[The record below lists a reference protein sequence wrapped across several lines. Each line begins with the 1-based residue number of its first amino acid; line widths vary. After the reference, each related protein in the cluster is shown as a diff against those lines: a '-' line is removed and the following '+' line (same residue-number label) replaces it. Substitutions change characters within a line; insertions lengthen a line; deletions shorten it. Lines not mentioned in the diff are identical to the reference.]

1 LSRENRPATPM
12 PKHRRRCG
20 QSNHDQELTRS
31 RGSQRRLASEPP
43 EGGTGVGPWPKP
55 RTLRAQRRSPPKW
68 GGTGFVGISRSS
80 RLQGFA
86 PLTSPL
92 RHVAVASDL
101 ALVSSMGFV
110 VPSKI
115 PCAPHH
121 PGDASTGE
129 SPRSSRS
136 SALED
141 PCLCHRGKPWRRG
154 PMGSLRGFTRSLVA
168 EAGGERRRQAGAEA
182 ESLRRAFSA
191 WWGNPLPRPDRAS
204 GRSRRWRVWAVL
216 PESVRSAR
224 S

>member
-55 RTLRAQRRSPPKW
+55 RTLRARRRSPPKW
-68 GGTGFVGISRSS
+68 GGAGFVGISRSS

-110 VPSKI
+110 FPSKV
-115 PCAPHH
+115 PCASHH

-129 SPRSSRS
+129 SLAVEPELGFGGPKPRDAAASRGVGGRW
-136 SALED
+136 D
-141 PCLCHRGKPWRRG
+141 PSG
-154 PMGSLRGFTRSLVA
+154 GSLVLSLPKQ
-168 EAGGERRRQAGAEA
+168 GGETA
-182 ESLRRAFSA
+182 
-191 WWGNPLPRPDRAS
+191 AS
-204 GRSRRWRVWAVL
+204 GGCSHGRSRV
-216 PESVRSAR
+216 
-224 S
+224 